1 MQKVTKNLKIS
12 MSNFSARILILLV
25 RYFYLSSL
33 DFTDRHQIYHNFF
46 DVYEHRLVNIVL
58 DS

>member
-12 MSNFSARILILLV
+12 MSNFSARILLV